1 MQSALR
7 ITTKVLPGNKI
18 EVQLPPGSEGEEV
31 DVFIVLPE
39 KPQAERRNV
48 MEIIEKARKRHAGKL
63 LKILIGKFGLKE
75 IHGTANYPTFR
86 HRLRRHLYFLVVVLC
101 QVLTS

>member
-39 KPQAERRNV
+39 KSQAERRNV
-48 MEIIEKARKRHAGKL
+48 LKIIEEARKRHASR
-63 LKILIGKFGLKE
+63 
-75 IHGTANYPTFR
+75 TAEDIDQQ
-86 HRLRRHLYFLVVVLC
+86 LRVERD
-101 QVLTS
+101 SWDS

>member
-18 EVQLPPGSEGEEV
+18 EVQLPPGLEGEEV

-39 KPQAERRNV
+39 KSKAERRNV
-48 MEIIEKARKRHAGKL
+48 LEIIENARKQHASR
-63 LKILIGKFGLKE
+63 
-75 IHGTANYPTFR
+75 TAEDIDQQ
-86 HRLRRHLYFLVVVLC
+86 LRVERD
-101 QVLTS
+101 SWDS